1 MYALTTMGNFIEL
14 KINFGD
20 ILSIVIALLALWY
33 TIHSTRDN
41 QRKSVLPFL
50 SIEPVKSPIKIGE
63 HKIEDNITDY
73 RVVVRKNKKKY
84 TIESWGEEEKKIIEN
99 REELGTGFITNGSY
113 NLPQSIKLKNIGKNS
128 ALSFTFETDEKKIY
142 PKDIAVNEEKII
154 SFLLEDQNSTF
165 NLYVRFKDIYG
176 NEYKE
181 KIEFFKGRL
190 YLYSEL
196 KKVKFSKTR
205 AYMVKQKAR
214 LRIRKQERNKGN
226 ENDAS

>member
-1 MYALTTMGNFIEL
+1 MDILTTMVNFIEL

-20 ILSIVIALLALWY
+20 VLSIVIALLALCY

-50 SIEPVKSPIKIGE
+50 SIEPVNSSLKIVG

-73 RVVVRKNKKKY
+73 IVVVRKNKKMY
-84 TIESWGEEEKKIIEN
+84 GIEKWGEEERKIIEN
-99 REELGTGFITNGSY
+99 GEKLGTGFIAYGAY
-113 NLPQSIKLKNIGKNS
+113 NFPQSIKLKNIGKNT
-128 ALSFTFETDEKKIY
+128 ALSFTFELGEKNPY
-142 PKDIAVNEEKII
+142 PKVIGVNEEKII
-154 SFLLEDQNSTF
+154 SILLEDQNSTF
-165 NLYVRFKDIYG
+165 NLFLRFKDIYG

-181 KIEFFKGRL
+181 KIEFFKGRM

-205 AYMVKQKAR
+205 KYMIKQRSR
-214 LRIRKQERNKGN
+214 LRIIKQEKNK
-226 ENDAS
+226 